1 MLELKELKL
10 KELEDA
16 VNFLDV
22 MEVKDLLEDEIEVPV
37 LLLDLPEFWSND
49 KVDAIEEKL
58 LLLLRPNDAIRL
70 ATAKAVMIW
79 FDLIWFD

>member
-1 MLELKELKL
+1 LLELKELKL

-37 LLLDLPEFWSND
+37 LLLDLPEF
-49 KVDAIEEKL
+49 
-58 LLLLRPNDAIRL
+58 
-70 ATAKAVMIW
+70 
-79 FDLIWFD
+79 